1 MTENKD
7 ETEHE
12 ETNDEETR
20 IDRFGHPQRPH
31 NPDGSP
37 NLSYPRRSCAVCVF
51 RTRGDGRP
59 CAGRH
64 RHEVVLRG
72 EVCLDFR
79 VGTPEVKESPP
90 AAVPTHTRIQ
100 TKRFSFDG
108 VKWICSKC
116 DYTSPSKETMKS
128 HHRRQHLPLPDRTIE
143 TNPRRKS
150 PQLDAKFD
158 GEDSG
163 GLD

>member
-1 MTENKD
+1 MTENME

-12 ETNDEETR
+12 ETNE
-20 IDRFGHPQRPH
+20 PQEV
-31 NPDGSP
+31 
-37 NLSYPRRSCAVCVF
+37 PRRMRIVKDGFHSSRPRPTPARSCTVCVF
-51 RTRGDGRP
+51 RLREDGQHCP
-59 CAGRH
+59 GWH
-64 RHEVVLRG
+64 RHQIVLKGR

-79 VGTPEVKESPP
+79 VGTPEVKEPPP
-90 AAVPTHTRIQ
+90 APIAKATRSP

-108 VKWICSKC
+108 TKWICSKC

-143 TNPRRKS
+143 TNHRGKS
-150 PQLDAKFD
+150 PQLDAKFQGD
-158 GEDSG
+158 DPG